1 MKVNNNKGKKE
12 SHSQFRSQD
21 KRTDLNQTE
30 LGKIILFAIFLINVV
45 SMAGKIL
52 PCRKHQYKI

>member
-21 KRTDLNQTE
+21 KRTDLNQNWVR
-30 LGKIILFAIFLINVV
+30 LFLFAIFLINVV

-52 PCRKHQYKI
+52 PCRKHQCKI